1 MPVGSIDFFH
11 ATIGN
16 VDKSY
21 SPGYKFIHL
30 FYSSQKPFEQGM
42 IHTESQARL
51 NLDDQEISGRKLFC
65 LRLVGATQAAPGI
78 PETASFSL
86 STGCQ

>member
-1 MPVGSIDFFH
+1 
-11 ATIGN
+11 

-30 FYSSQKPFEQGM
+30 FCSSQKPFEQGM
-42 IHTESQARL
+42 IHTESQAKL
-51 NLDDQEISGRKLFC
+51 KLGDQEISGRKLF
-65 LRLVGATQAAPGI
+65 VSAVEGAAQAAPGI

-86 STGCQ
+86 STGYQ